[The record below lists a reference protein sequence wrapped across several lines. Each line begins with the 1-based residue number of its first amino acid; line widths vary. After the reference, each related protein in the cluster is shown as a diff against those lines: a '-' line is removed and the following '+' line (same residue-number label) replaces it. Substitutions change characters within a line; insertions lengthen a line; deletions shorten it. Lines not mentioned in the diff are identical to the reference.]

1 MAVIWRKQIN
11 ESLYEIRTAGGSVRL
26 YTDGIFHSQW
36 NPNQPIGG
44 NIWELLFLPAL
55 FVDPHRIK
63 RVLVLGV
70 GGGAVIN
77 LLNRFISPGS
87 ITGLDLDAV
96 HLKLARRYFKVAT
109 GNTRLLHAEARQ
121 WVAGYTGSPFDLV
134 IEDLFCADDAG
145 DPVRAIHADN
155 EWLMALRKITS
166 RQGILVM
173 NHESRRQLKKT
184 AGNVAGTGIF
194 KFASQLTTQHYE
206 NAIGV
211 FSDNPLERKKLDAQL
226 LHYQE
231 LDRRRRSCKLDFVF
245 RRL

>member
-1 MAVIWRKQIN
+1 MAVIWRKQTK
-11 ESLYEIRTAGGSVRL
+11 ESLYEVRTAGSSIRL

-55 FVDPHRIK
+55 FVDPSCIK

-77 LLNRFISPGS
+77 LLNRYIKPES

-96 HLKLARRYFKVAT
+96 HLKLARRYFKAEQ
-109 GNTRLLHAEARQ
+109 GNTRLLQAEARQ
-121 WVAGYTGSPFDLV
+121 WVDGYSGPPFDLV
-134 IEDLFCADDAG
+134 IEDLFCADDTGA
-145 DPVRAIHADN
+145 PVRAVPADR
-155 EWLMALRKITS
+155 EWLLKLRGITS
-166 RQGILVM
+166 RRGILVM
-173 NHESRRQLKKT
+173 NHESPKQLRN
-184 AGNVAGTGIF
+184 AVGNVKGSGTFEFIR
-194 KFASQLTTQHYE
+194 QMTTQCYE

-211 FSDNPLERKKLDAQL
+211 FSSYPLDRKTFEAQL
-226 LHYQE
+226 SKYPE
-231 LDRRRRSCKLDFVF
+231 LDRRRKSCKLNFVL